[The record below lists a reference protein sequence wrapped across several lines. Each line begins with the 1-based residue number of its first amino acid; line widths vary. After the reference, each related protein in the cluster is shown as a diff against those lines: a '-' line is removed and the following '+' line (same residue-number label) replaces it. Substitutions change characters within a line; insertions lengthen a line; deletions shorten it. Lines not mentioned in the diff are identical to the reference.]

1 MNDVRQDAPRP
12 TLPTYVH
19 LLRAARRMFQPDE
32 LERLVPRARGGPR
45 LAEVNGAGAG
55 ALDPLAATEAIAFD
69 FLAKGGKYSRPFITL
84 AAYDALTGGHC
95 AQADGA
101 DQVRHRLKDAVRRAA
116 ISIESFHKASLV
128 HDDIQDGDEF
138 RYGQPT
144 LHVQH
149 GVPTAINVG
158 DYLIGMGYRLISRDI
173 PEIGA
178 NTAADILDKLA
189 DAHTRLSE
197 GQGAELVWRD
207 SRDKRLTS
215 AEALKIYALKTAP
228 AFEAA
233 LYCGLRLAGPIDAYK
248 EPIARLAK
256 HLGIGFQ
263 ILNDLQDWQGDDFN
277 KLTLGG
283 DVLGGRPTVLWA
295 LALEG
300 LETDD
305 RRELEQIVACG
316 EATPAMFGQ
325 IRAKFEQ
332 AGVFRKA
339 ITLVEEHRHDAEK
352 VADALSPDALRGL
365 AHHLISTVLEKP
377 AAVGRSRRPLAV
389 PAR

>member
-1 MNDVRQDAPRP
+1 
-12 TLPTYVH
+12 
-19 LLRAARRMFQPDE
+19 MFEPDE

-45 LAEVNGAGAG
+45 LAEVNGAGSAG
-55 ALDPLAATEAIAFD
+55 LDPLAATEAIAYD

-84 AAYDALTGGHC
+84 AAYDSLTGGRCTQPGGGGHTST
-95 AQADGA
+95 QLTD
-101 DQVRHRLKDAVRRAA
+101 VVRRTA

-144 LHVQH
+144 LHNQH

-158 DYLIGMGYRLISRDI
+158 DYLIGMGYRLISIDI
-173 PEIGA
+173 DEVGA
-178 NTAADILDKLA
+178 STAADILNKLA

-207 SRDKRLTS
+207 SRDKRLLPD
-215 AEALKIYALKTAP
+215 EALKIYALKTAP

-233 LYCGLRLAGPIDAYK
+233 FYCGLRLAGPVEKYA
-248 EPIARLAK
+248 EPVARLAK
-256 HLGIGFQ
+256 HLGIAFQ

-277 KLTLGG
+277 KLVLGG

-300 LETDD
+300 LEDDD
-305 RRELEQIVACG
+305 RRELEQLVADG
-316 EATPAMFGQ
+316 KATPEVFAQ
-325 IRAKFEQ
+325 IRGLFAQ
-332 AGVFRKA
+332 AGVFSKA
-339 ITLVEEHRHDAEK
+339 MELVEEHRREAREVAEN
-352 VADALSPDALRGL
+352 LTPESLRRL
-365 AHHLISTVLEKP
+365 ANHLIATVLDAP
-377 AAVGRSRRPLAV
+377 AAIGRSRRPLAV